1 MSFNEAVKDVL
12 NKFEEATRDYVDE
25 DDCKGKYYRVK
36 REFQDDENLR
46 NMIYECHDEEIP
58 NGWSYRTIINILEHL
73 TSWDITT
80 WDDAH
85 DIGYEIADSETDDS
99 TYNQLGWYRDNTNRL
114 FNINEAIENGWI
126 DPNETDIFIK
136 LQIGQYYRINVMINI
151 IANYIEEL
159 VNEEEDEDS
168 GEEDDKE
175 EDGEYTWKRYLE
187 NSQKNNGER
196 TED

>member
-80 WDDAH
+80 WDDGGVLTS
-85 DIGYEIADSETDDS
+85 IGNNQYAVIWVWANVANKEIALTFPQATYVSSANAEAEEIPS
-99 TYNQLGWYRDNTNRL
+99 TFPATWYK
-114 FNINEAIENGWI
+114 G
-126 DPNETDIFIK
+126 
-136 LQIGQYYRINVMINI
+136 
-151 IANYIEEL
+151 EL
-159 VNEEEDEDS
+159 
-168 GEEDDKE
+168 
-175 EDGEYTWKRYLE
+175 
-187 NSQKNNGER
+187 
-196 TED
+196 